1 MRMQLSGTAGSL
13 LVPDPNRFGGE
24 VSLAKTAG
32 EWQPQPHT
40 HGNTQGE
47 FRSIGVA
54 DMAAAIVGNR
64 PHRASGALELDGLE
78 AMVAVHIS
86 SYQGR
91 RLKLEITVERPA
103 MISPGLA
110 SRLMLSAK
118 YAVNTR

>member
-1 MRMQLSGTAGSL
+1 MSFDVPKHSHLPIEIYGTAGSL

-54 DMAAAIVGNR
+54 DMAAAIFGKR
-64 PHRASGALELDGLE
+64 THRTSGAMALQVHE
-78 AMVAVHIS
+78 ALVALRIFS
-86 SYQGR
+86 DQGCR
-91 RLKLEITVERPA
+91 TKHKTPV
-103 MISPGLA
+103 
-110 SRLMLSAK
+110 
-118 YAVNTR
+118 